1 MGKVHTMKKKDK
13 TVILY
18 YISNLLFYIAA
29 IINYVGG
36 SEHRN
41 AIICICLGSLMLCLG
56 AAGTN
61 KNKKDSE

>member
-1 MGKVHTMKKKDK
+1 MKKKDK

-18 YISNLLFYIAA
+18 YISSLLFYIAA

-41 AIICICLGSLMLCLG
+41 AIIYICLGSGSLMLCLG

>member
-18 YISNLLFYIAA
+18 YISSLLFYIAA

-41 AIICICLGSLMLCLG
+41 AIIYICLGSLCLG

>member
-1 MGKVHTMKKKDK
+1 MNKKDK

-18 YISNLLFYIAA
+18 YISSLLFYIAA

-41 AIICICLGSLMLCLG
+41 AIIYICLGSLMLCLG

-61 KNKKDSE
+61 KNKNDSE

>member
-1 MGKVHTMKKKDK
+1 MKKKDK

-18 YISNLLFYIAA
+18 YISSLLFYIAA

-41 AIICICLGSLMLCLG
+41 AIIYIYV
-56 AAGTN
+56 
-61 KNKKDSE
+61 